1 VSTRGALSAVEGAQ
15 GLAVSTIDSS
25 PAWVERWGQA
35 ASTPSARPAVVAG
48 QGQVVSTI
56 DSSPALLEG
65 WGAGD
70 KHTECQ
76 AGCGGLSGAG
86 GTIGPSLA
94 LVPDWEQIVWLLVL
108 PMRALH
114 RCTSDVWR
122 SDTLNLRADIARA
135 VHSLEPVNW
144 RPAAQTGYRNTA
156 KVSNT
161 IPRVLG

>member
-1 VSTRGALSAVEGAQ
+1 LHGAFVYAWGPSDTRDDAQGDDALCEERCGSAQQGEAVSTRGALSAVEGAQ

-114 RCTSDVWR
+114 
-122 SDTLNLRADIARA
+122 
-135 VHSLEPVNW
+135 
-144 RPAAQTGYRNTA
+144 
-156 KVSNT
+156 
-161 IPRVLG
+161 